1 MCVDIKVVVIKGRK
15 LMIFLFLEIVDKV
28 YVVVDLVL
36 YIGEFFFLKII
47 IIICM
52 LWDVGI
58 ILFKN

>member
-36 YIGEFFFLKII
+36 DIGEFFFL
-47 IIICM
+47 
-52 LWDVGI
+52 
-58 ILFKN
+58 

>member
-36 YIGEFFFLKII
+36 YIGEFFFLKLII
-47 IIICM
+47 IM

>member
-1 MCVDIKVVVIKGRK
+1 
-15 LMIFLFLEIVDKV
+15 MIFLFLEIVDKV
-28 YVVVDLVL
+28 CVVVDLVL

>member
-28 YVVVDLVL
+28 CVVVDLVL
-36 YIGEFFFLKII
+36 YIGEFFFLKLII
-47 IIICM
+47 IM